1 MRTSLRLA
9 LTGTLAALATASTH
23 HSPIQVY
30 LYPSPSALESYQST
44 HARAPILTADQA
56 QAVFSHHLG
65 GAQGGVDEYEVL
77 PEGHEGWVHLL
88 GNQQGNG
95 VDEADKGR
103 VVIIQG
109 DVQAEDVL
117 PASMS
122 MDPTFYLSS
131 TSSSVKT
138 FLQPYINRAEQV
150 VDHILESLDIK
161 ENAFIQ
167 WLGDVFTKSTSE
179 TSKVLHDQLEALAA
193 LASRVAWDDKSK
205 TDGASWESVIVDA
218 FSRGESDAEVQRA
231 GQMGVKGALAE
242 MTAADQPPL
251 ILVIMSSSE
260 TTSIRKSKRSIDE
273 DVLDIAFTDDESA
286 SDLFETFM
294 APSDG
299 GNSSVPADAN
309 PMCYPSNR
317 TCDYASSSCSG
328 HGSCVLVSNDTKES
342 RTGEC
347 WACKCASGYVGAQ
360 CQKGDY
366 VFQTILLVFAPIF
379 LLTIVLASVGLL
391 SSVGGEKL
399 PSTLNLSV
407 SGGHKRD

>member
-109 DVQAEDVL
+109 DVQAEGKCRCKFCVVCLLTFSSDVL

-167 WLGDVFTKSTSE
+167 WLGDVFTKSTS
-179 TSKVLHDQLEALAA
+179 
-193 LASRVAWDDKSK
+193 
-205 TDGASWESVIVDA
+205 G
-218 FSRGESDAEVQRA
+218 
-231 GQMGVKGALAE
+231 
-242 MTAADQPPL
+242 
-251 ILVIMSSSE
+251 SSF
-260 TTSIRKSKRSIDE
+260 
-273 DVLDIAFTDDESA
+273 A
-286 SDLFETFM
+286 
-294 APSDG
+294 
-299 GNSSVPADAN
+299 
-309 PMCYPSNR
+309 
-317 TCDYASSSCSG
+317 
-328 HGSCVLVSNDTKES
+328 
-342 RTGEC
+342 
-347 WACKCASGYVGAQ
+347 
-360 CQKGDY
+360 
-366 VFQTILLVFAPIF
+366 LLV
-379 LLTIVLASVGLL
+379 LGT
-391 SSVGGEKL
+391 
-399 PSTLNLSV
+399 
-407 SGGHKRD
+407 HR